1 MKKPPLDLNPDAL
14 ELIKTML
21 EKNSKQRATIEAVS
35 SHPFLRWDGLQE
47 WGSIADFIYNMDHG
61 VWTSKYFDYMYD

>member
-47 WGSIADFIYNMDHG
+47 
-61 VWTSKYFDYMYD
+61 